1 MTVKQ
6 HPTNTVIFPDM
17 DVCIVLDGIVETKR
31 HIPGERIPIPCN
43 IYRAGCVLGFDDG
56 DSGVTS
62 NIETWSVCKS
72 EVEAIW
78 MKNEDFES
86 LWQLQKKSK
95 KFMLCQV
102 ISQLPD
108 FTQFC

>member
-1 MTVKQ
+1 MPRMTVKQ
-6 HPTNTVIFPDM
+6 HPANTVIFPDM

-78 MKNEDFES
+78 MKDEDF
-86 LWQLQKKSK
+86 
-95 KFMLCQV
+95 
-102 ISQLPD
+102 
-108 FTQFC
+108 